1 MKQSFWFKKSKHCYL
16 NLIVMT
22 KKVLTYSFV
31 FAAALASCTDGLEN
45 FQTANVEGGKGKLV
59 DAGLLAVNR
68 GSEEGTST
76 RAFSPKGDFEWMP
89 TELETE
95 TGAILNNSNQR
106 IGLCWTGVNTK
117 TPDYGSQATPS
128 TNVYTNYEYEHVGWV
143 KKGVDSLEWNECTG
157 VLLNGAYIVDKGAPV
172 AKYDGTGNLFEANTR
187 WTKYHYGAKKQ
198 GESYG
203 LTLDDEELNLGAGIF
218 KTNNASVFEGQYV
231 VYFPYTDKFTKG
243 AIVANVPDHFDISK
257 DAGHDRYE
265 TASKYAFCAGYINH
279 YAGGSRS
286 ESFKT
291 KNLSPFV
298 KIDMKNVREDNDAVG
313 MPVTHNIKSV
323 IVYSGSEILYEY
335 GIDAASVI
343 EASKAGDMSKV
354 KKVEGKDKSTN
365 AIYAN
370 FSQGDNDYYPLS
382 FIHGETQELCV
393 LPVLPQQLDKIKVI
407 IVNDVDKTMEFNFGA
422 QDWKAGQP
430 TILTCKFADKAFAP
444 NYYAVDEPSF
454 ASTVNKAE
462 ANEGGTITLLRPIS
476 METKNDDRYNKF
488 QNITAKGELTII
500 ADNSVKN
507 PVITLT
513 AGTTRYINCVNP
525 STPGVTTTLT
535 VKVPVVVE
543 GYGCCSDFP
552 AKLNIGGVILGAG
565 DPDPDNV
572 TFTELFTNYGTT
584 TVGIASTNC
593 HVKFAN
599 VVNTWDEAYVRSQIG
614 KGGEYY
620 TKGSYG
626 REKYDKSAKFNIIN
640 ELTTESTVSMDKL
653 TNDGVV
659 TIKSTA
665 AKAIA
670 DARGNRSLKVDIQSV
685 ENTGKLKKEVTK
697 ATAEGDIVGGQITI
711 SKYALATVAENI
723 VNKDIWSYISVDGE
737 GDSDHNDGRLDV
749 KSAGTSTN
757 AGTIE
762 NDGVINLL
770 GGSLDNSKGIFLDN
784 LTGQVGGIA
793 VFNGERWENA
803 AATPDDYSIRYYKGV
818 EGLNDYQTDLNDGIY
833 VSKTNTNERMAFIL
847 TDAVESKSCNVIE
860 VLGVDGEGYDLSKD
874 IYGGKDLAG
883 YDLRVN
889 ANGGKELAGSDLRVK
904 ASAEI
909 KFLGNHKDASGKYD
923 SKKCYG
929 HCAEAYS
936 NMTLGRADELS
947 FQNNLFVRKNN
958 TFKAHDNISTVAV
971 GKNVYVETGATLNA
985 VAVGAGCVATGEK
998 AVSVVHDIINDG
1010 TVTTANPR
1018 KLIVGNDIK
1027 NNKNIITDDAFEVGN
1042 DFIIAAGATLDSNGT
1057 NNTVTN
1063 NFELT
1068 GESAFAKQTTT
1079 TIGKVFNSYDGS
1091 KFTREGLTGSV
1102 YRATVNV
1109 GTLGKTEGNAIGG
1122 WPTQM

>member
-1 MKQSFWFKKSKHCYL
+1 
-16 NLIVMT
+16 MT
-22 KKVLTYSFV
+22 KKVLTYSFA

-76 RAFSPKGDFEWMP
+76 RAFSPAGGFEWMP
-89 TELETE
+89 TELVATMG
-95 TGAILNNSNQR
+95 TIMNNSNQR

-117 TPDYGSQATPS
+117 TPDYGAQTAATA
-128 TNVYTNYEYEHVGWV
+128 NVYTNYEYEHVGWI
-143 KKGVDSLEWNECTG
+143 KNGADSLEWNECTG
-157 VLLNGAYIVDKGAPV
+157 SLLNGAYIKGTGFPV
-172 AKYDGTGNLFEANTR
+172 ALYNQPGTLYTSGTR
-187 WTKYHYGAKKQ
+187 WTGYHYGEKELGK
-198 GESYG
+198 SYG
-203 LTLDDEELNLGAGIF
+203 LMNIDDKLNLGAGIF

-257 DAGHDRYE
+257 NTGHDRYE

-298 KIDMKNVREDNDAVG
+298 KIDMRNVREDNDAPGSMMVN
-313 MPVTHNIKSV
+313 HNIKSV

-370 FSQGDNDYYPLS
+370 FFQGGNDYYPLNFVS
-382 FIHGETQELCV
+382 GETKELCV

-407 IVNDVDKTMEFNFGA
+407 IVNDADKTMEFNFGA
-422 QDWKAGQP
+422 QDWKAGQL
-430 TILTCKFADKAFAP
+430 TTLTCKFADKVFAP

-476 METKNDDRYNKF
+476 MEPMYQGMYTTF
-488 QNITAKGELTII
+488 QTITAKGKLII
-500 ADNSVKN
+500 NADESVKN

-513 AGTTRYINCVNP
+513 AGTTRFINCVDATGGT
-525 STPGVTTTLT
+525 SLT
-535 VKVPVVVE
+535 VNVPVVVE
-543 GYGCCSDFP
+543 GYGCCDDFA
-552 AKLNIGGVILGAG
+552 AKLIIGK
-565 DPDPDNV
+565 DDQPDDV
-572 TFTELFTNYGTT
+572 TFTKLFTNYGTT
-584 TVGIASTNC
+584 TVGVATSNC

-599 VVNTWDEAYVRSQIG
+599 VVNTWDEAYVKSQIG
-614 KGGEYY
+614 QGGKNY
-620 TKGSYG
+620 TKGSHG
-626 REKYDKSAKFNIIN
+626 REKYDQSAKFNIIN
-640 ELTTESTVSMDKL
+640 ELSTESTVSMDKL

-659 TIKSTA
+659 TISSTN

-685 ENTGKLKKEVTK
+685 ENTGKLKKDATK
-697 ATAEGDIVGGQITI
+697 ATAETDIVGGQITI
-711 SKYALATVAENI
+711 SQYALATVAENI
-723 VNKDIWSYISVDGE
+723 VNENIWSYISVAGT

-770 GGSLDNSKGIFLDN
+770 GGSLDNRKGIFLDN

-793 VFNGERWENA
+793 VFNGEPWKNA
-803 AATPDDYSIRYYKGV
+803 AATPDDYSIRYYKGI

-874 IYGGKDLAG
+874 IYGGKDLTG

-889 ANGGKELAGSDLRVK
+889 ASSEVN
-904 ASAEI
+904 
-909 KFLGNHKDASGKYD
+909 FLGNHKDAVSKYD

-947 FQNNLFVRKNN
+947 FQNNLFVRKNK

-971 GKNVYVETGATLNA
+971 GNNVYVETGATLNA
-985 VAVGAGCVATGEK
+985 VAVGTGCVATGEK
-998 AVSVVHDIINDG
+998 AVSVGNDIINDG

-1018 KLIVGNDIK
+1018 KLIVGNDIQ
-1027 NNKNIITDDAFEVGN
+1027 NNKNITTADAFEVGHN
-1042 DFIIAAGATLDSNGT
+1042 FIIAAGATLDSNGT
-1057 NNTVTN
+1057 NNTVAN

-1068 GESAFAKQTTT
+1068 GESAFAMKTTT
-1079 TIGKVFNSYDGS
+1079 TISNVFNSYDGS
-1091 KFTREGLTGSV
+1091 KFTREGLSGNV

-1109 GTLGKTEGNAIGG
+1109 GKLGKTDGNAIGG